1 MTSEFSHLLWSSWFV
16 LRSGGIPILT
26 ACASASGGRDGYDID
41 TNHVFPQGVLA
52 AIALVGGVAR
62 DGEARVGTRCEVGL
76 AFSTVAIITLFR
88 GSI

>member
-1 MTSEFSHLLWSSWFV
+1 MGVTLYR
-16 LRSGGIPILT
+16 LR
-26 ACASASGGRDGYDID
+26 AVGGRAGFDMDS
-41 TNHVFPQGVLA
+41 HVFPQGVLA